1 MRYSFGKP
9 SCQRLEVFE
18 SLPPKSNAVSDVV
31 GSSVTFGTVSQRASQ
46 RASERRAP
54 RSMLSHALERTEHK
68 HKHVA
73 ARGNGKDVP

>member
-31 GSSVTFGTVSQRASQ
+31 GSSVTFGTISQ

-73 ARGNGKDVP
+73 AHGNGKDVP